1 MSYQIQESVENINWK
16 RVAELLSY
24 FGLSNFDAKT
34 QKKVF
39 ENSYAVAFA
48 FDETKLIG
56 VGRALSD
63 GICQA
68 AIYNIALDEEYQG
81 LGIGKGIINSLINQ
95 VKSCNIIL
103 YTHPQTIDLYE
114 HLGFRRMKTGMVMY
128 EGSDL
133 DKMEEIGFILPE
145 KHRFGDNYYERKI

>member
-1 MSYQIQESVENINWK
+1 MSYHIQVSVENINWE